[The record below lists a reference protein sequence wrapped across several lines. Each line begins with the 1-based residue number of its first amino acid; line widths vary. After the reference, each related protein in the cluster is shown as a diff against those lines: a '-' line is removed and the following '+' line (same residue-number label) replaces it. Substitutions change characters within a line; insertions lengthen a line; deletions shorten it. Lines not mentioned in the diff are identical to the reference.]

1 MFPTYVAILSAIE
14 AADELSV
21 EQLYRVTDVRGGA
34 LRHICNSLVRHGY
47 LEPSISGGYSITSA
61 GKEALLE
68 SLNEV
73 RLGSQVSNE
82 A

>member
-14 AADELSV
+14 AVDELSI

-34 LRHICNSLVRHGY
+34 LRHICDSLVRRGY
-47 LEPSISGGYSITSA
+47 LEPAISGGYSITIA

-73 RLGSQVSNE
+73 RLGSQVE
-82 A
+82 